1 MAPRENGTIVIASIR
16 RFGLPA
22 AVAAGWEAGARTA
35 GMFYF
40 PPPSVIL
47 ARMHEMW
54 FSGPPS
60 RGFLT
65 PEAASDLLPS
75 LTRLGTGWGM
85 AAVAG
90 IALGV
95 VIGSLR
101 VVSALLEPALHF
113 ARSIPPSALFPLFM
127 LLFGIGTPLQVALIV
142 FGVIWPILINAMEGV
157 RSIDPGYLDTAA
169 VLRLGLGH
177 RLFRIVLP
185 AALPKILA
193 GLRLS
198 VSLALIMM
206 VVSEMAGSTD
216 GMGYRLREAE
226 GNIDVAAMWSVIT
239 LLGVL
244 GIVLNAIFVAL
255 EQRHLAWR
263 AHA

>member
-1 MAPRENGTIVIASIR
+1 MNASIR
-16 RFGLPA
+16 RFGLPV
-22 AVAAGWEAGARTA
+22 AVAVGWEMGAGTA
-35 GMFYF
+35 GMFFF

-47 ARMHEMW
+47 ARMYEMW
-54 FSGPPS
+54 FSGPPAH
-60 RGFLT
+60 GFLT

-75 LTRLGTGWGM
+75 LARLATGWGM
-85 AAVAG
+85 AAGVG

-101 VVSALLEPALHF
+101 VMSALLEPALHF
-113 ARSIPPSALFPLFM
+113 ARSMPPSALFPMFM
-127 LLFGIGTPLQVALIV
+127 LLFGIGTPLQVASIV
-142 FGVIWPILINAMEGV
+142 FGVIWPILINTMEGV

-244 GIVLNAIFVAL
+244 GIVLNATFVAL
-255 EQRHLAWR
+255 ERRHLAWR
-263 AHA
+263 THA